1 MGAATFP
8 LHRGD
13 NTRAEALLVQPV
25 RSRDEFL
32 FPPSH
37 GASLVSVADW
47 GHARQNMSRRVHVDV
62 RFEG

>member
-32 FPPSH
+32 
-37 GASLVSVADW
+37 LRW
-47 GHARQNMSRRVHVDV
+47 RHAFNYPFRR
-62 RFEG
+62 RFQRAIAL